1 MPIVYEENSTL
12 IRGDTVNSPLIN
24 CLTSEVSSNEVK
36 AANKR
41 KRCEDIEDKNNNF
54 NIDLSCSDTGS
65 DPKKPQS
72 PNKYDMVSQVPNLSI
87 QQ

>member
-12 IRGDTVNSPLIN
+12 IRSDAVNSPLMN
-24 CLTSEVSSNEVK
+24 CSSSEVSSFNEGR
-36 AANKR
+36 KR
-41 KRCEDIEDKNNNF
+41 KRCEDVIEDKNNNF

-72 PNKYDMVSQVPNLSI
+72 SNKYDMVSQLPN
-87 QQ
+87 QNNQ